1 MAVREN
7 GKVVDATERGRVRDE
22 ALLAVVLAHLARVDE
37 RAARVE
43 QILVYGHQL
52 AGGGGEDD
60 ALRREAGGREGHPHG
75 SYARAECVC
84 LREKVPWR

>member
-1 MAVREN
+1 MSVRED
-7 GKVVDATERGRVRDE
+7 GEGVDAAERGCVRDE
-22 ALLAVVLAHLARVDE
+22 TLLAVQLAHLAGVDE

-43 QILVYGHQL
+43 QILVYGRQL

-60 ALRREAGGREGHPHG
+60 ALRCEAGGREGHPHG
-75 SYARAECVC
+75 SYARAERVC